1 MNKKRTIQILALVVV
16 FSMIFTTAAFAAMSP
31 NGMPFGQ
38 AKKLERTQNT
48 YQEAAKYMK
57 EKQIMFGYGKD
68 TSGEDVFG
76 FTDYVKRGDIAVM
89 IARAFKLSV
98 TIDTFTED
106 FLDVGDSDY
115 FYEAIMT
122 AKKLGI
128 VKGTDGKNF
137 NPNKLVTVEEAILM
151 VERSVSVANNNV
163 MLGFEELYDD
173 FDPEEIGDELR
184 DIFKNELKDY
194 ATRQD
199 IALMLYYVLT
209 GEEYDGEVDEEKD
222 IKDITYTIEEDDD
235 YVTFNDADFT
245 KAFNVEDEEFEYVRF
260 IFPVKNGTLY
270 YDYDEDASKNTLVDE
285 NTKYYDGSSSD
296 HKLIDKVTFVP
307 KDGYSGT
314 TYILYKV
321 TTDDDNTYKGL
332 IKITVNVDEEEEEDF
347 EELSTIKYS
356 MDENTLL
363 RFKESS
369 FNSIL
374 DEFKFEVP
382 SKVKMYYNVSLT
394 DNDFDDS
401 GDYKIDND
409 DEFEDEDLDHIVFV
423 PNADFTGKV
432 EVKYTAYDGEDAYEG
447 IVQVTVKE
455 VQEIPTMKLSV
466 DEEDDDNLVFDFE
479 DELDDLTDNDEIFT
493 QDVFNALDNV
503 QFELPDQGTLQI
515 KTGSSF
521 VNVNKSTKYDLS
533 DIISMKYIQVE
544 DTDTADDIVTINF
557 KAFDGTKEYD
567 GVIEITVED

>member
-16 FSMIFTTAAFAAMSP
+16 FSMIFTTAAFAAATP
-31 NGMPFGQ
+31 NKMAPGQ
-38 AKKLERTQNT
+38 LKKLQRTQNS

-57 EKQIMFGYGKD
+57 EKKIMFGYGKD
-68 TSGEDVFG
+68 TSGEEVFG

-98 TIDTFTED
+98 TMDTFTED
-106 FLDVGDSDY
+106 FLDVGNTDY

-151 VERSVSVANNNV
+151 IERSVSVANNNV

-184 DIFKNELKDY
+184 EIFKDELKNN

-209 GEEYDGEVDEEKD
+209 GEEYDAETVKEDEVSD
-222 IKDITYTIEEDDD
+222 ISYKIDEDDD
-235 YVTFNDADFT
+235 YVAFNDTDFT
-245 KAFNVEDEEFEYVRF
+245 KAFKVDDEEFKYVKF
-260 IFPVKNGTLY
+260 ILPVKNGTLY

-285 NTKYYDGSSSD
+285 STKYYSGSSND
-296 HKLIDKVTFVP
+296 YKLIDKITFVP

-314 TYILYKV
+314 TYISYKV
-321 TTDDDNTYKGL
+321 TSDEGNTYGGI
-332 IKITVNVDEEEEEDF
+332 IKITVVVDKDEEDF
-347 EELSTIKYS
+347 EELSTIKYT

-382 SKVKMYYNVSLT
+382 AKGKLYYNASLT

-432 EVKYTAYDGEDAYEG
+432 EIKYTAYDGEDAYKG
-447 IVQVTVKE
+447 VIQVTVKE
-455 VQEIPTMKLSV
+455 VQEIPTMELSV
-466 DEEDDDNLVFDFE
+466 DEEDDNLVFDFE
-479 DELDDLTDNDEIFT
+479 EELDDLTNNSGIFT
-493 QDVFNALDNV
+493 QSVFDALDNV

-521 VNVNKSTKYDLS
+521 KNVNADTKYDLNS
-533 DIISMKYIQVE
+533 IISMKYIQVE
-544 DTDTADDIVTINF
+544 DTDSEDDIVKINF
-557 KAFDGTKEYD
+557 KAFDGAKEYD
-567 GVIEITVED
+567 GVIQITVED